1 MKNYFKVSTLF
12 IIILSIGCEDVEVAV
27 PGNNQNPESVAPVGT
42 IIWDVN
48 NVVVADDKARLSENS
63 ATGVTIGRLNATD
76 DNPDDEFTFQIKSQK
91 VDGSNVDHF
100 VIEQDSDSNYD
111 LETNSNLIN
120 YEALSGS
127 KEIIVTITVTDDN
140 PDQKTSDFDLTIE
153 VTNVNESPYF
163 TNLNHIARF
172 ADEYVE
178 YSGYRIEW
186 TDTDEGD
193 NPTFTSSSVP
203 DWLTIESDGQM
214 LGNPEHADIG
224 NHSFILSI
232 SDGEIDVQEE
242 INIEVRENLAPLF
255 TNANTVPTLIRVGC
269 YDDNENLAD
278 INWYDPNNNKP
289 HFAGNDVVTFSH
301 EGTESIE
308 WLNFDNIDEGILFC
322 VRAPENGDAG
332 TLTLDLELEDNRP
345 NIPLSTEYTLEL
357 TLSANDPPGFNNLG
371 NFPETLSPGDTL
383 QFDVEWQD
391 PNDDVINFYV
401 DYNLSWILWSNSG
414 YITVTPTSSH
424 VGDWLLSFNISDGC
438 YTSTAYVP
446 LTIEE

>member
-1 MKNYFKVSTLF
+1 MKNYFKVYTLF

-27 PGNNQNPESVAPVGT
+27 PGNNQNPESVAPIGT

-48 NVVVADDKARLSENS
+48 NVVVADDKARLPENS

-153 VTNVNESPYF
+153 ITNVNESPYF

-178 YSGYRIEW
+178 YSGYRVEW
-186 TDTDEGD
+186 SDTDEGD

-214 LGNPEHADIG
+214 LGDPEHADIG

-301 EGTESIE
+301 EGTESID

-332 TLTLDLELEDNRP
+332 TSIIGLSLTDNRP
-345 NIPLSTEYTLEL
+345 NIPLTTEYSLEL
-357 TLSANDPPGFNNLG
+357 TLSANDAPAFTNLDNISFTISAG
-371 NFPETLSPGDTL
+371 EPFEEDIN
-383 QFDVEWQD
+383 WQD
-391 PNDDVINFYV
+391 PQEDQITFYITES
-401 DYNLSWILWSNSG
+401 LSWFNWDESG
-414 YITVTPTSSH
+414 NISATPDSTDIGNYNITFSIDDGCFEVNAEKTITVQ
-424 VGDWLLSFNISDGC
+424 
-438 YTSTAYVP
+438 
-446 LTIEE
+446 

>member
-1 MKNYFKVSTLF
+1 MKNYFKVYTLF

-27 PGNNQNPESVAPVGT
+27 PGNNQNPESVAPIGT

-48 NVVVADDKARLSENS
+48 NVVVADDKARLPENS

-127 KEIIVTITVTDDN
+127 KEIIITITVTDDN

-153 VTNVNESPYF
+153 ITNVNESPYF

-178 YSGYRIEW
+178 YSGYRVEW
-186 TDTDEGD
+186 SDTDEGD

-214 LGNPEHADIG
+214 LGDPEHADIG

-301 EGTESIE
+301 EGTESID

-332 TLTLDLELEDNRP
+332 TSIIGLSLTDNRP
-345 NIPLSTEYTLEL
+345 NIPLTTEYSLEL
-357 TLSANDPPGFNNLG
+357 TLSANDAPAFTNLDNISFTISAG
-371 NFPETLSPGDTL
+371 EPFEEDIN
-383 QFDVEWQD
+383 WQD
-391 PNDDVINFYV
+391 PQEDQITFYITES
-401 DYNLSWILWSNSG
+401 LSWFNWDESG
-414 YITVTPTSSH
+414 NISATPDSTDIGNYNITFSIDDGCFEVNAEKTITVQ
-424 VGDWLLSFNISDGC
+424 
-438 YTSTAYVP
+438 
-446 LTIEE
+446 